1 MEGYFETVLSCFEN
15 SKIRVAFLES
25 PGTVLGRESCFVFAV
40 FAVFALTNKVSKI
53 LKIIQQ
59 KNQLK

>member
-15 SKIRVAFLES
+15 SKIRVLFLES

-40 FAVFALTNKVSKI
+40 FALTNKVSII